1 MECFRVF
8 LVHTT
13 YRTMEQLSECNSKNL
28 GPLQEIIGTQN
39 TTGAKL
45 EFLCNG
51 YSQCVAGVFAVHQP
65 AGILMLWPTM
75 EWFFCSG
82 IWQHFKTIVT
92 CLVLSS
98 PQPTAYEHIYV
109 QCYLY
114 SISNPQLLS
123 FCSRLIMI
131 NIERCF
137 HYYHSFPH
145 FSIF

>member
-65 AGILMLWPTM
+65 ACIFMLWPTM
-75 EWFFCSG
+75 EWFVCSG
-82 IWQHFKTIVT
+82 IWQHFKTIDT

-98 PQPTAYEHIYV
+98 PQPTAYEHIYI
-109 QCYLY
+109 Y
-114 SISNPQLLS
+114 SATSIIWSQTLSLFYSLSFIYISNPQLL
-123 FCSRLIMI
+123 F
-131 NIERCF
+131 NIQNIK
-137 HYYHSFPH
+137 Y
-145 FSIF
+145 